1 MPAIDWANLR
11 FGYSDTDYNV
21 RCRFENGKWGEI
33 EVSTSPTIELHMA
46 ASSLHYGQEVFEG
59 LKAFRGR
66 DGKIRVF
73 RLEENAR
80 RIIESAKGAHH
91 GTDPRRAVHRNDKE
105 GGKAQRTLRPSLRK
119 RCIPL
124 YPSP

>member
-73 RLEENAR
+73 RLEVSSNP
-80 RIIESAKGAHH
+80 
-91 GTDPRRAVHRNDKE
+91 PRGSSWNR
-105 GGKAQRTLRPSLRK
+105 
-119 RCIPL
+119 
-124 YPSP
+124 SPKSCSSK